1 MAQSWAQGACQK
13 GRGGISDNHP
23 LHPIV
28 FLKPT
33 IIEQNLRS
41 RLFIINGNIIHIHHP
56 EGHFYVER
64 RSEMKKIKKEIR
76 TKQQYGNQ
84 DPKMVSQ
91 SKSEHTQRSKSA
103 VLWENEKSIKS
114 QQGRHGR

>member
-1 MAQSWAQGACQK
+1 MVISSIFIIQK
-13 GRGGISDNHP
+13 GTSN
-23 LHPIV
+23 
-28 FLKPT
+28 
-33 IIEQNLRS
+33 
-41 RLFIINGNIIHIHHP
+41 
-56 EGHFYVER
+56 VER